1 MNHWSPE
8 DLAFRCQRLSL
19 RLEMLAQTFSQLAT
33 LSEEDTAA
41 DEALTTLRQ
50 AKAWVELTAMD
61 LNIDQA
67 FELAQIQRQLS
78 RWHLHWDETWATD
91 SQRQVIARRAQTWAE
106 QLRQMAGVLV

>member
-33 LSEEDTAA
+33 LSEEATAA

-50 AKAWVELTAMD
+50 AKAWLELTAID

-78 RWHLHWDETWATD
+78 RWHLHWAETWDTD
-91 SQRQVIARRAQTWAE
+91 LPRQDIARYSQTWAE
-106 QLRQMAGVLV
+106 QLREIAGVLV

>member
-33 LSEEDTAA
+33 LSEEATAA
-41 DEALTTLRQ
+41 DEALATLRQ
-50 AKAWVELTAMD
+50 AKAWLELTAID

-78 RWHLHWDETWATD
+78 RWHLHWAETWAID
-91 SQRQVIARRAQTWAE
+91 LPRQDIARYSQTWAE
-106 QLRQMAGVLV
+106 QLREIAGVLV

>member
-1 MNHWSPE
+1 MKHWSPE

-33 LSEEDTAA
+33 LSEEVTAA
-41 DEALTTLRQ
+41 DEALATLRQ
-50 AKAWVELTAMD
+50 AKVWLELTAMD
-61 LNIDQA
+61 LDVDQA

-91 SQRQVIARRAQTWAE
+91 SQRQDIARYSRTWAE
-106 QLRQMAGVLV
+106 QLRAIAGVLV